1 MLLLAFV
8 FQGPGRA
15 IGQLLDLPGHARL
28 LGAAMDRVRRSGR
41 LLAVA
46 VGVSVVAWTATQTF
60 SYSVASGRDD
70 ELLLTKGRRLSDVA
84 LNQGY
89 LAALTPLRD
98 VVGLGLMI
106 PLLIAASVVLFQF
119 STDRWGTGIRPPA
132 SIRRRSSRW
141 ATIGWGSTALY
152 ALYRFVGLVTGYADL
167 PLGGCVFLEAVV
179 VPMFMA
185 LADGVVVAWVLV
197 ELRNAGLGDLDRDS
211 LDVVGVSVLIPA
223 AILACV
229 LAFPSRYVATGV
241 WLAAPVPSVELYL
254 GDVDRVVYFG
264 WQLGWGLVYLQGA
277 AVLAAG
283 LFGAVAWSR
292 GMPGDVL
299 KGYRRLLSAEGGHL
313 VAAVAAS
320 GLAAGGLSAV
330 AYMLVLSLP
339 ALDLGLECGR
349 LLRPLREP
357 ADRPG
362 PDGRPDR
369 ARRAIAADGDPG
381 QGRLDR
387 WGGMSFEVY
396 LQCFEGGEPAGISRA
411 AVRAL
416 FPVIVAD
423 SEPDYWIVRYDEL
436 NSCDIHVAPLAS
448 DGDLIE
454 SLCVNH
460 PCGDPRLWDS
470 LWKVMRMGPPLCFIS
485 PRPARPW

>member
-1 MLLLAFV
+1 LDVSTVLPLVWAQATIQSQTGPTSTTSASNTLLLALLALRRWCGSLTLSQPGAALGPISSGLWTWLVGLAVLLLLAFV
-8 FQGPGRA
+8 FQGPARA
-15 IGQLLDLPGHARL
+15 IGQLLDVPGHARL
-28 LGAAMDRVRRSGR
+28 FGAAMDRVRRSGR
-41 LLAVA
+41 LLAVT

-70 ELLLTKGRRLSDVA
+70 ELLLTKGRRLTDVA

-89 LAALTPLRD
+89 LAGMTPLRD
-98 VVGLGLMI
+98 VVGMGLMI

-152 ALYRFVGLVTGYADL
+152 ALYRFVNLVTPNSDL

-229 LAFPSRYVATGV
+229 LAFPSRYVATSA
-241 WLAAPVPSVELYL
+241 WLALQYLPSSYTS
-254 GDVDRVVYFG
+254 GTWIARYFG

-277 AVLAAG
+277 AVAAAG

-292 GMPGDVL
+292 GTPGDAL

-313 VAAVAAS
+313 VAAVAAG
-320 GLAAGGLSAV
+320 GLAAGGLSAI

-339 ALDLGLECGR
+339 ASTWALN
-349 LLRPLREP
+349 
-357 ADRPG
+357 
-362 PDGRPDR
+362 
-369 ARRAIAADGDPG
+369 AADSYAHYATLPVG
-381 QGRLDR
+381 LLLAA
-387 WGGMSFEVY
+387 SLIE
-396 LQCFEGGEPAGISRA
+396 LGERS
-411 AVRAL
+411 L
-416 FPVIVAD
+416 
-423 SEPDYWIVRYDEL
+423 
-436 NSCDIHVAPLAS
+436 PLATLVRS
-448 DGDLIE
+448 ETEEVL
-454 SLCVNH
+454 
-460 PCGDPRLWDS
+460 
-470 LWKVMRMGPPLCFIS
+470 
-485 PRPARPW
+485 A